1 MMQNMTSC
9 PDQNDT
15 AVITGGLSFKQK
27 PLFILQSWTKMS
39 RKMDVAMS
47 SFKIKFLKALHM
59 IWNPLFSS
67 EFELLNL
74 YLDFLGLKG
83 YIRVNGDII
92 F

>member
-1 MMQNMTSC
+1 
-9 PDQNDT
+9 
-15 AVITGGLSFKQK
+15 
-27 PLFILQSWTKMS
+27 MS

>member
-1 MMQNMTSC
+1 
-9 PDQNDT
+9 
-15 AVITGGLSFKQK
+15 
-27 PLFILQSWTKMS
+27 MS

-67 EFELLNL
+67 EYELLNL
-74 YLDFLGLKG
+74 YLDFLGLTNG